1 MRVGYQGEEL
11 SYSHQ
16 AAGALFPA
24 ADLIGLES
32 FSASFGSLG
41 AGEIERLVVPIEN
54 STTGSVLAVLDR
66 LVPGRVQIVG
76 EHLVEVRHALL
87 GLPGADLGS
96 ITQVL
101 SHPEALAQAEARIG
115 EHGWYPRPTHDT
127 AGAVREVAEL
137 GDTTI
142 AALAPEAAAGRF
154 GLEVLRRDF
163 IDQEHN
169 TTRFVVL
176 APAPQPI
183 PPDADKTSIAFTTL
197 HRPGALAL
205 VLTDLGLRGA
215 NLTRIES
222 RPSEAAWRYRF
233 FVDLVHSPGAGGVQ
247 AIFDPVP
254 TTIAD
259 LHILGTYRAAS
270 PAAVPETA

>member
-16 AAGALFPA
+16 AADALFPG

-87 GLPGADLGS
+87 GLPGAAIES
-96 ITQVL
+96 IEQVL
-101 SHPEALAQAEARIG
+101 SHPEALAQAEAMISD
-115 EHGWYPRPTHDT
+115 HGWYPRPTHDT

-137 GDTTI
+137 GNRTL
-142 AALAPEAAAGRF
+142 AALAPETAATRF
-154 GLEVLRRDF
+154 GLEVLIRDF

-176 APAPQPI
+176 APSPQEVPA
-183 PPDADKTSIAFTTL
+183 DADKTSIAFTTL

-222 RPSEAAWRYRF
+222 RPSETAWRYRF
-233 FVDLVHSPGAGGVQ
+233 FVDLMHPLGAAGIET
-247 AIFDPVP
+247 IFDPLPP
-254 TTIAD
+254 TIDD
-259 LHILGTYRAAS
+259 LHILGTYK
-270 PAAVPETA
+270 AVGAGPMAEPR